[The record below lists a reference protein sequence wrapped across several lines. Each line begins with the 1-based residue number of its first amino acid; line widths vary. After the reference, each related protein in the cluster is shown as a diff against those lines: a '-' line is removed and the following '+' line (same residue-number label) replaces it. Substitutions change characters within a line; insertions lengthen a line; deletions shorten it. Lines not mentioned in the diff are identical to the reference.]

1 MKTFRVC
8 YADSAEEIEL
18 EQFND
23 LNEAIKYTK
32 NLLPSKVYL
41 YDGNYFEHSCC
52 WTVEEIIFDKK
63 GKIEDKID
71 HFISELYYEED
82 YFRKKFGYPDGV
94 ETLNELAEYIKKY
107 GDSDCVDYICEKNG
121 WKYDMQIVTDGEY
134 VVTRELAILNTKIS
148 LLDDLKEGNIFKLTD
163 YEHRGGK
170 SSLER
175 IYQSDKGNK

>member
-8 YADSAEEIEL
+8 YNFADNVEEL

-23 LNEAIKYTK
+23 LNEAIKYTQ
-32 NLLPSKVYL
+32 NLLPAKVYL
-41 YDGNYFEHSCC
+41 YDGNCHEHCC
-52 WTVEEIIFDKK
+52 YWTVEEIIFDED
-63 GKIEDKID
+63 GEIEDEIA
-71 HFISELYYEED
+71 HFVSELYYEED

-134 VVTRELAILNTKIS
+134 VVTRELAILNTKILS
-148 LLDDLKEGNIFKLTD
+148 LDDLKEGNIFKLTD

-175 IYQSDKGNK
+175 LY